1 MEPRSGN
8 AEPNLTQEATQCTQ
22 GAVDPRRMG
31 RNNSGLSESDISDVM
46 CILHPCSPAAFKIV
60 ATTDE
65 RSPHN
70 VLQNDGFADYDYGL
84 SPSVLEEQDTFI
96 LDGTG
101 FNQAMDLALRLTT
114 EVINPTLGFV
124 FGRNHKMCD
133 IVLAADTY
141 KRVSNMHFSI
151 FMNQSGVLMLQDM
164 STNGTMVD
172 DFVLKG
178 KLTDGSQ
185 TRMLIPGSIIQVLS
199 PKPEE
204 VVKFI
209 VRIPNREGYE
219 PQYNA
224 KFERHMHRITL
235 AQAVQDRQDRLLAK
249 TPAFAEPKPM
259 PTTSHKAPLIHN
271 QSGMH
276 WSGGEKYNVVGLIGK
291 GAFATVYQ
299 IATKNEG
306 QLFAAKE
313 LEKRK
318 FMKNGVLDRK
328 LDNEMQ
334 IMKAISHPN
343 IVQYVDYQDH
353 ASYLY
358 IVMEFVPCGDLQQYL
373 GQRGML
379 DEILGN
385 TVAWQVLEAL
395 DYLHGKKITHRDIKP
410 DNILIAKNDPAYFI
424 VKLSDFGLSKVVKDD
439 ATFLKTFC
447 GTLLYCAPEVFPHY
461 DAHVAGRG
469 QKRTRKGP
477 SLPPTKFHSYSQ
489 SVDVWSFGA
498 VLWYSLCLKP
508 PFEGVAD
515 KDGRGMFDKIM
526 MTPLDHTDLIRQG
539 ISDPAINLL
548 LNMLNTDPASRPL
561 PRQCLQHVWFHKRID
576 DVTQNGEPLASER
589 DHQRGIFPIHE
600 EEEMVEAGADP
611 DLAQLSLDELGSS
624 EPSQDSNYDEASIH
638 SGSMNFFDPRQ
649 SKRFKSEAFAFREQ
663 AENMADSSPE
673 LLHESIRIF
682 HQPVNAPLP
691 QAVAAAPRKLFGE
704 ISQFALDVPG
714 PEVTDERAAPG
725 LGSYASSAAHSHDSN
740 DSALQAQQVAMRQV
754 AAVASPSL
762 LGAESLM
769 RDVHMGSP
777 ARSIDSPAVESNEP
791 TTPRTPVTDNASH
804 TATIN
809 RLPNGVDDTTPKQPQ
824 QPKFDRQIKLDF
836 PASFWYDP
844 SDEGTHNVEYASKR
858 SGLDYVANPSFS
870 TKDITL
876 PVNISLPDTR
886 NGSATDGDMDEQ
898 RGGTDEQRGDT
909 DAEPD
914 VPTLASTGGA
924 EFIKPPPRYGK
935 LVSTP
940 DSFTPITLNLI
951 CRESSFGR
959 HPTNSHVYADA
970 NDVRVPR
977 KGIIFYFHAAG
988 IEEVDAQGGD
998 WTKLPGLYSGI
1009 YTDSSVGI
1017 AVNGVELKKGD
1028 AGRTNFGRVHT
1039 GDVVTVV
1046 RPGFSGK
1053 PGLSF
1058 RCELFHGEGKEKRAD
1073 TMPRFVVETARTGR
1087 RSGSKGKEKKD
1098 LPGAENAAEQ

>member
-373 GQRGML
+373 GQRRML

-410 DNILIAKNDPAYFI
+410 DNILIAKNDPACFI

-539 ISDPAINLL
+539 ISDPAIDLL
-548 LNMLNTDPASRPL
+548 LNMLNTDPAN
-561 PRQCLQHVWFHKRID
+561 
-576 DVTQNGEPLASER
+576 DVTQSGEPLASER

-663 AENMADSSPE
+663 AENMADSSRE

-682 HQPVNAPLP
+682 HRPVHAPLP

-704 ISQFALDVPG
+704 ISQFALDVPE
-714 PEVTDERAAPG
+714 PEVTDERAALG
-725 LGSYASSAAHSHDSN
+725 LGSHASSAAHSQDSN
-740 DSALQAQQVAMRQV
+740 DSALQAQQVAMRQA

-777 ARSIDSPAVESNEP
+777 ARSIDSPAVESSEP
-791 TTPRTPVTDNASH
+791 TTPRTPATDNASH
-804 TATIN
+804 TASIN
-809 RLPNGVDDTTPKQPQ
+809 RLPNGVDDTTPRQPQ

-858 SGLDYVANPSFS
+858 SGLDYVAHPSFS
-870 TKDITL
+870 TRDITL
-876 PVNISLPDTR
+876 PANISLPDTR
-886 NGSATDGDMDEQ
+886 NGSAIDGDMDEQ
-898 RGGTDEQRGDT
+898 RGDMDDQRGQMDKQRGDT
-909 DAEPD
+909 DAESA

-940 DSFTPITLNLI
+940 DSFTPITLNLT
-951 CRESSFGR
+951 CRESCFGR

-970 NDVRVPR
+970 NDVRVPK

-988 IEEVDAQGGD
+988 IEEIDAQGGD

-1017 AVNGVELKKGD
+1017 AVNGVELRKGD

-1087 RSGSKGKEKKD
+1087 RLGAKGKEKKD